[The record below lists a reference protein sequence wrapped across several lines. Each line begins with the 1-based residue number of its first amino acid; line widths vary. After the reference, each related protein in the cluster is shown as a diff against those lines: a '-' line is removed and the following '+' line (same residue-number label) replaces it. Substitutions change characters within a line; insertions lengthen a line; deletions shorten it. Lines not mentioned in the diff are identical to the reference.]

1 MPEINVELVRYNTK
15 KTKKRKRA
23 NFIVAS
29 QTEAAIIERLERIHK
44 GDKVES
50 ILEIKW
56 GETID
61 NDEDE
66 AEIYTGIVKFYD
78 IEKGFGFIEPDE
90 DMEDLFFHASA
101 LGGQEIYDNDPVD
114 FEVSI
119 GPKGPIAIR
128 IQFIED

>member
-114 FEVSI
+114 FEMSI

-128 IQFIED
+128 IELIQD